1 MAAEAGLKLMC
12 PSWVEEVWQ
21 ISQSINI
28 HANDECFNKHRC
40 LPFQN
45 LVICSTGLTSIA
57 ERKKVEKIVIDNGGS
72 FTGKL
77 NLSTTDILICC
88 GDK

>member
-21 ISQSINI
+21 ISQSANI
-28 HANDECFNKHRC
+28 HANDERFNKHRC

-45 LVICSTGLTSIA
+45 LVVCSTGFTSA
-57 ERKKVEKIVIDNGGS
+57 VERNRLVKLVNDNGGVY
-72 FTGKL
+72 TGKL
-77 NLSTTDILICC
+77 IVAKTDVLVCQ

>member
-12 PSWVEEVWQ
+12 PTWVEEVWE
-21 ISQSINI
+21 ISQSANV
-28 HANDECFNKHRC
+28 HGNDEHFHKHRC

-45 LVICSTGLTSIA
+45 LIICSTGITSA
-57 ERKKVEKIVIDNGGS
+57 PERKKLEKIINENGGQ

-77 NLSTTDILICC
+77 NLSNTDILICC
-88 GDK
+88 TEK

>member
-21 ISQSINI
+21 ISQSVNI
-28 HANDECFNKHRC
+28 HANDERFDKHKC

-45 LVICSTGLTSIA
+45 LVICSTGITSVA
-57 ERKKVEKIVIDNGGS
+57 ERKKLERMVVENGGV

-77 NLSTTDILICC
+77 NLSNTDILICS